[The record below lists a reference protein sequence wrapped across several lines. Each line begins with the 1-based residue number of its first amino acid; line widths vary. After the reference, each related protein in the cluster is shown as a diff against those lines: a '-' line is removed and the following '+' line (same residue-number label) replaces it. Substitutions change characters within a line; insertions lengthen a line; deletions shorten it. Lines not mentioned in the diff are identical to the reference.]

1 MKRKPVQNER
11 DDNMNWKHV
20 LCLIVVFFLSIFAL
34 TSCNS
39 SETTPVPAVEDWD
52 GLQNALSKS
61 IGGFIESG
69 DYHLTDSFS
78 VDYGQWTTGGWDEME
93 NREYPVTLDYIHQSS
108 ESYYQWTQSLR
119 IEGDDEPTQITQVA
133 AIHEKYL
140 LQSLIPMDK
149 YAMPVVIDGT
159 ENLAEPDFGFGD
171 PSYLLDLPEPKSF
184 QAIEK
189 GKCSISYSYYDLLE
203 INPLA
208 EWFDETRIDHYVFS
222 DDLKET
228 VVFVFSF
235 TFSVDGSVIWE
246 CHPEPI
252 QDYHDTKIVN
262 DWVFNFS
269 FQISPVGTFQKID
282 VFDGSYLV
290 SPFTTEL
297 ADIPTFS
304 SGDTVEFYAG
314 KTAFTDN
321 FQYWVKIDFP
331 KAGVYEFLNKGN
343 DHFMYQFFLT
353 DLSTPAF
360 STKETGKYWVIDEP
374 ASYWLRIG
382 AFDPCVVLFSID
394 IAGLTDYGD
403 TKNPVLVTEK
413 SIDVTLEG
421 INDRICLQFPEIG
434 QGLLIFRV
442 VSSSILLSDKTAWIG
457 DVLQAFGSSAFSLTA
472 DSEIYG
478 NPSSVYWIAGKFS
491 GSFTLEWDFFPSAGS
506 GTEDV
511 NLPSITSEYP
521 ANDFSIYSGIRN
533 TGWFSFT
540 IPQTGY
546 YDLQTEVTKGD
557 EIIFWTIQ
565 NSSGL
570 SIRECYDTNLSN
582 IYLAAGTYF
591 LKAQI
596 FAYDSKSYV
605 VFRVRVRPHSG
616 T

>member
-1 MKRKPVQNER
+1 
-11 DDNMNWKHV
+11 MNWKRV
-20 LCLIVVFFLSIFAL
+20 LCLMFFFFLSIFVLSACDL
-34 TSCNS
+34 SK
-39 SETTPVPAVEDWD
+39 TTPIPKVENWES
-52 GLQNALSKS
+52 LQNALSKS

-78 VDYGQWTTGGWDEME
+78 VDFGQWTTGGWDEME
-93 NREYPVTLDYIHQSS
+93 DDEYPITLDYIHQKS
-108 ESYYQWTQSLR
+108 ESYYQWTSSRLF
-119 IEGDDEPTQITQVA
+119 EGHDDPIQTTQVT
-133 AIHEKYL
+133 AIHGNYL
-140 LQSLIPMDK
+140 LQSLIPSEK
-149 YAMPVVIDGT
+149 YAMPVVVDGT
-159 ENLAEPDFGFGD
+159 ENLTEPDFGLGD

-184 QAIEK
+184 QSNEK
-189 GKCSISYSYYDLLE
+189 GKCSISYSYDDLLK
-203 INPLA
+203 ISPIA
-208 EWFDETRIDHYVFS
+208 EWLDGSQFKYHDFKDE
-222 DDLKET
+222 LKET
-228 VVFVFSF
+228 VVFEFLF
-235 TFSVDGSVIWE
+235 TFSIDGTVSWE

-252 QDYHDTKIVN
+252 LDYYNSKLIR
-262 DWVFNFS
+262 DWVFDFS

-304 SGDTVEFYAG
+304 SGDTIEFYAG

-331 KAGVYEFLNKGN
+331 KAGVYEFLNAGN
-343 DHFMYQFFLT
+343 DYFMYQFFLS

-360 STKETGKYWVIDEP
+360 AANETGKYWVIDEP

-382 AFDPCVVLFSID
+382 AFDPGVVLFSIGD
-394 IAGLTDYGD
+394 AGLTDYGD

-413 SIDVTLEG
+413 LLDVTLEG
-421 INDRICLQFPEIG
+421 IDDRICVQFPEIG

-442 VSSSILLSDKTAWIG
+442 VSSSILLSDNTIWIG
-457 DVLQAFGSSAFSLTA
+457 DVLQSFGSSALSLTA

-491 GSFTLEWDFFPSAGS
+491 GSLTLEWDFFPSAGS
-506 GTEDV
+506 GSEDV
-511 NLPSITSEYP
+511 NLPNITNEYP

-533 TGWFSFT
+533 TGWFLFT

-565 NSSGL
+565 NGSGL

-582 IYLAAGTYF
+582 IYLASGTYF